1 MKKYLVL
8 IVGVTVLASARTAI
22 AVPVVPNFTQGSM
35 TSNTET
41 TSTVT
46 ETINSM
52 NYDTGYQ
59 YVITGTNIQHDG
71 NTISAPNTDQNSNT
85 INGVTSTWT
94 GLDHTQKPNFT
105 LVPPGEPFQFTESY
119 SGPGLSN
126 HTIIQR
132 TTTNQSVTNTT
143 STISNSNHCVSQLE
157 QQPHHSLQTSGVF
170 QRQQIQSPI
179 LVVQLPT
186 RQYKFYKVLI

>member
-1 MKKYLVL
+1 MKKILVL
-8 IVGVTVLASARTAI
+8 TVGAFVLANVRTAL

-41 TSTVT
+41 TSTVS

-52 NYDTGYQ
+52 NYNTGYE
-59 YVITGTNIQHDG
+59 YVITGTNIEHDG
-71 NTISAPNTDQNSNT
+71 DTISAPPTTGNSNT

-105 LVPPGEPFQFTESY
+105 LVTPGEPFQFTESY

-132 TTTNQSVTNTT
+132 TTTIQSVTNTT
-143 STISNSNHCVSQLE
+143 STFSN
-157 QQPHHSLQTSGVF
+157 
-170 QRQQIQSPI
+170 
-179 LVVQLPT
+179 
-186 RQYKFYKVLI
+186 